1 MLSCPFIDEGSE
13 ILQEVSKLQT
23 GKSGSQDKVAVKL
36 ALKKSVCLTGSQDN
50 ECPLS
55 RGSISVE
62 GREKEAVGFPNRKAC
77 VLFPALPLGA

>member
-23 GKSGSQDKVAVKL
+23 GKRGSQDKVAVKL

-55 RGSISVE
+55 RGSEFYSTVLDCVSL
-62 GREKEAVGFPNRKAC
+62 GRNFRLQQVYCWR
-77 VLFPALPLGA
+77 VRQ